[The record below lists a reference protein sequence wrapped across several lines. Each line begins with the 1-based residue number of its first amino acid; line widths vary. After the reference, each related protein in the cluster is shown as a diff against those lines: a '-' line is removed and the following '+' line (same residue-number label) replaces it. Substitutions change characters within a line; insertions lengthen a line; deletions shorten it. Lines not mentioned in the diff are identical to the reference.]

1 MARATFSL
9 TSRPWVREITWS
21 AMSMPAETPEEV
33 TNFPSSTQRA
43 TLTQV
48 TRGPWSATHWKK
60 ALLVVARRPSRRP
73 ARARS
78 AAPVQTEVTISA
90 SAARCASQS
99 SSGRF
104 STSSRVPMPPGTRS
118 RSRCGQSARPWSATA
133 RTRSALATGPARS
146 ATVTT
151 RKSPPR
157 PPNAS
162 SGPNT
167 SSSSKPGKSTTPSVR
182 SAMSASGSECPLQ
195 GPHPARDRGG
205 FQDDRFDDRLT
216 EVGRAPAREASHRG
230 YHLPRALEQRPRA
243 GRPRGSRVGD
253 QPLRPAEL
261 RGELVGG
268 LRRPAGRGGGRREGR
283 GEVLVQGARDEV
295 EPGQLGR
302 AAPGGGV
309 ARVHGARVA
318 VVAHERSPGAAAGA
332 RVAALRPVADVV
344 VVAHHGGMC
353 AHAAVAGVLGAGVA
367 VVALRVRGA
376 HQRGGGEG
384 VEAAGAGRL
393 VEARRP
399 DVDRTAAERV
409 LDMGRRQGGV
419 LREEE
424 RRDGGRVRRGRRG
437 AAEGAGRRTGGEA
450 AGVADADAVE
460 AGEVGLGTGRGRREE
475 DLR

>member
-90 SAARCASQS
+90 SAARRASQS
-99 SSGRF
+99 SSVRF
-104 STSSRVPMPPGTRS
+104 STSSRVPIPPGTRS
-118 RSRCGQSARPWSATA
+118 RSRWGQSARLWSATA
-133 RTRSALATGPARS
+133 RTRCALATGPARS
-146 ATVTT
+146 ATVIT

-182 SAMSASGSECPLQ
+182 SAISASGSECPLQ

-205 FQDDRFDDRLT
+205 FPDDRLDDRLG

-230 YHLPRALEQRPRA
+230 HHLPRPLEQSPRA
-243 GRPRGSRVGD
+243 GRPGAARVRD
-253 QPLRPAEL
+253 QPLRPIEL
-261 RGELVGG
+261 RGELVSG
-268 LRRPAGRGGGRREGR
+268 LRRPAGRGGGREER
-283 GEVLVQGARDEV
+283 GEVLVEGARDV
-295 EPGQLGR
+295 IEPEQVGR
-302 AAPGGGV
+302 AAPGGGI
-309 ARVHGARVA
+309 ARVDRAGVA
-318 VVAHERSPGAAAGA
+318 
-332 RVAALRPVADVV
+332 
-344 VVAHHGGMC
+344 VVAHHGGMR
-353 AHAAVAGVLGAGVA
+353 ARAAVAGVDRAGVA

-384 VEAAGAGRL
+384 VETAGAGRV
-393 VEARRP
+393 VEPRRP
-399 DVDRTAAERV
+399 DVDRP
-409 LDMGRRQGGV
+409 
-419 LREEE
+419 
-424 RRDGGRVRRGRRG
+424 
-437 AAEGAGRRTGGEA
+437 
-450 AGVADADAVE
+450 
-460 AGEVGLGTGRGRREE
+460 
-475 DLR
+475 